1 MVLTSEYVLFLIGR
15 GTITSSLL
23 TGGAAEVWTGGAGGG
38 GGGSVLDTGRMLGGV
53 GEPSL
58 LGVLASLLQYVQL
71 DPYKFVQV

>member
-38 GGGSVLDTGRMLGGV
+38 GGSVLDIGRMLGGV